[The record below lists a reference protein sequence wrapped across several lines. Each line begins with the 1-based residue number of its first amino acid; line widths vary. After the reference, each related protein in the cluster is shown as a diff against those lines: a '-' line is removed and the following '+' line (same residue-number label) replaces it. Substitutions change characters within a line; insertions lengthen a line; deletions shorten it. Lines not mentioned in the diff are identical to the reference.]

1 MQIQRIFFID
11 TMQQIKE
18 PISDPAMEAIEA
30 ATGAI
35 LTISKTLLSLKDKR
49 VTLEEK
55 MIRTYLHGLAE
66 GLAST
71 LASLHKH
78 YKDKN
83 YDIEP
88 GLINEFKQ
96 LALEIKTV
104 SDSLAKIVDYNWNFL
119 EQYFEHDF
127 YSRLV
132 NEHKF
137 ADRLETVSKAFRS
150 QL

>member
-1 MQIQRIFFID
+1 MQIQRIFSID

-35 LTISKTLLSLKDKR
+35 LTISKTLLALKDKR

-66 GLAST
+66 DLAST

-88 GLINEFKQ
+88 GL
-96 LALEIKTV
+96 
-104 SDSLAKIVDYNWNFL
+104 
-119 EQYFEHDF
+119 
-127 YSRLV
+127 
-132 NEHKF
+132 
-137 ADRLETVSKAFRS
+137 
-150 QL
+150 